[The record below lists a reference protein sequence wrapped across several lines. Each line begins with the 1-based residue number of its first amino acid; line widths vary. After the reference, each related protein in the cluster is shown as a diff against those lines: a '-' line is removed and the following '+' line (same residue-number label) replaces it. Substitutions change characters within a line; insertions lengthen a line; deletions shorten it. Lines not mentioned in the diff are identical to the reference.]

1 MYEQSQKD
9 VSLHTLYTTY
19 TLHTTHTQHAFDLPE
34 A

>member
-9 VSLHTLYTTY
+9 VSLHTLYTTH
-19 TLHTTHTQHAFDLPE
+19 TLHTTHTQRAFDLPE